1 MARWIS
7 LGREDRGSVTIE
19 LALIAPILATMLIGL
34 VDIGTAF
41 SHKLRLEQIANR
53 AIEKVQQ
60 NGFDDKDT
68 TMEVALEAEA
78 AAAAGPG
85 ATADLTY
92 WLECNGIRVG
102 SYTGGCAA
110 GVPIARYVQV
120 EVVKSHTPI
129 ITAKFAGSNADGTIT
144 VRGIAGIR
152 TQ

>member
-1 MARWIS
+1 MVRLLS
-7 LGREDRGSVTIE
+7 LEREDRGTVTIE
-19 LALIAPILATMLIGL
+19 LALIAPILATMLVGL

-60 NGFDDKDT
+60 DGFDT
-68 TMEVALEAEA
+68 TYETTIEAEVV
-78 AAAAGPG
+78 AAAGSG

-92 WLECNGIRVG
+92 WLECAGTKVS
-102 SYTGGCAA
+102 SYTGGCTT
-110 GVPIARYVQV
+110 GQSVARYVQV

-129 ITAKFAGSNADGTIT
+129 ITAQFTGSNANGTMT
-144 VRGIAGIR
+144 VRGISGIR